1 MADKG
6 DTARFTVSLPN
17 ELLGDLDARLVKHR
31 YASRSEFV
39 RDLIRDKIV
48 DDKWQDPKTEV
59 VGVLTI
65 SYDHHQ
71 PGLTRRLLE
80 VQHNRYVNV
89 LYAGHVHLD
98 HHNCLETIIIKGK
111 PRQIEQ
117 IATRIGGLRGVRLAR
132 LTKASSVRK

>member
-6 DTARFTVSLPN
+6 DTARFTVSLPK
-17 ELLGDLDARLVKHR
+17 ELLGELDARLGKR
-31 YASRSEFV
+31 GYASRSEFV

-71 PGLTRRLLE
+71 PGLTGRLLE
-80 VQHNRYVNV
+80 VQHNRY
-89 LYAGHVHLD
+89 HVHLD